1 MKLPFSAGQ
10 VYTDTL
16 IWVTE
21 RCRLVGTLW
30 HATQGD
36 EGGVRKT
43 SVKANSDPL
52 SGMKLMSSEN
62 VQLEDVWTCLL
73 CLAVCLQPGQLKGC
87 WIQVMV
93 SVSGIVIDQVT
104 RDYWLFWWLDQ
115 SSPSVSVTQIL
126 SLPHAHIKWGCY
138 SCTIVS
144 VGWSI
149 CRGKKMHRLEQTG
162 IQKTEKRKEKK
173 GTLFWP
179 RQWVCDCVSVLLFIV
194 SLGYETKLFSRGLM
208 AGEQRTIG

>member
-1 MKLPFSAGQ
+1 MRHQKTRWNAGFTPNVSFIKRSLVPFASFSVSIVRGNSSTSKQTSVFLNAMKLPFSAGQ

-36 EGGVRKT
+36 EWGVRKT

-104 RDYWLFWWLDQ
+104 RDYWLGDWTKAPPQYQLHKFSLFHMHT
-115 SSPSVSVTQIL
+115 SSEDVIHAQLCQWVDPS
-126 SLPHAHIKWGCY
+126 AG
-138 SCTIVS
+138 
-144 VGWSI
+144 
-149 CRGKKMHRLEQTG
+149 
-162 IQKTEKRKEKK
+162 EKK
-173 GTLFWP
+173 
-179 RQWVCDCVSVLLFIV
+179 CIV
-194 SLGYETKLFSRGLM
+194 
-208 AGEQRTIG
+208 